1 MSSSAV
7 LLQWTRPAEFLVYL
21 VPVGNIPPDLFASY
35 TRLLQTHSILPF
47 RSLTRPGG
55 YLMELSPFHGLD
67 WTGPGSIRFHFVS
80 TAQEIEIYDGE
91 DAHASH
97 RVIGA
102 LGVCHSPSL
111 SLLGGLRTAYL
122 EFKASVKHF
131 PGLLMQKLFAFE
143 HTFEDITSSECKGL
157 DDLIMFPMHH
167 EIQDMDESTVSLHL
181 QVVMDTLAVNILM
194 SLESAIRSA
203 TSTVPSTGLMTLS
216 APDGDLASI
225 LLDVNVEPQQTHVT
239 HQSESS
245 PIVLSNDT
253 KVNATFNA
261 VSSPAF
267 RSLGSP
273 FSSIPSPLTAG
284 VAALDSRNRRRK
296 RQLARKKKLLG
307 DYHVLVSC
315 ISDAVEQYTIA
326 IEMLREEERRS
337 GSTPGDALWLA
348 AALEGY
354 VFCLYT
360 ELNDKFST
368 ELVEKASEAVAF
380 YAKAGTVELESLFI
394 QNLGSYYARVAMATL
409 TSTSMTGEAKL
420 LESVWMKRLLWDVLE
435 RGMVLFPELPPQR
448 QIEFLIQTSYILET
462 VSHRRRAAL
471 FLHEAASLL
480 LNRNAP
486 SVDTQAKVLLSP
498 TSATK
503 EPQRQRDLEAA
514 LILERVAAELLGIQG
529 QSTRKGDVRSWKV
542 TIQHR
547 RKRGK
552 KSSGP
557 DTSMVTQ
564 DDAWLIIRFHL
575 LRQLLVIA
583 RMLGD
588 AFLVGTYCLQLLE
601 MLVWCDSI
609 AALPNINSP
618 HTCSPPFLEEASTS
632 QATLQVDHLQRP
644 ATFLRV
650 THLPVDRIAA
660 GLHAKSGVYLF
671 PPPGIDTKVK
681 RNFLNS
687 PSATMSNAAAS
698 LSSTLTNTPRILA
711 TPRQQLSAAVT
722 AISTKASPAFAQFS
736 NAYHQHNGS
745 MSGRPGGVD
754 DCTATNIVDEKE
766 FGKSSINGD
775 GGYESSQLVDAVD
788 NNLDE
793 TLHFDAATAPN
804 AVWDLRSKTEIAKIE
819 RQLLS
824 MLESDCA
831 GLRSKEQMRL
841 PTFLKMD
848 ILKLRSSCNL
858 KDPFLSRVT
867 ALQMFR
873 AQSAISHQAVKS
885 EFFYSPFDKQKMRV
899 SDHRGRSDRVEDSD
913 DMHAMYERG
922 FPACERIELQL
933 TLSNP
938 TGVVVKLQ
946 EVRVWVTLFKEDDG
960 GSKGN
965 GSTNSATKDGDVEC
979 YPCFFVLEPY
989 QKHKSVVLSIQPL
1002 RAGTFHVRG
1011 CFIKAFN
1018 IETSFELE
1026 NPISFFVVREVP
1038 KVSLSLHEHNSMMLS
1053 SGENVAMS
1061 REPIVA
1067 TTRLALFMSETRRCT
1082 ICVRNTGN
1090 SYITNYRLAVSIQ
1103 HRRAATKTCVI
1114 FNNLPLAS
1122 ATTEDNS
1129 VEVSH
1134 STTNKMKAIEPEK
1147 GMVDTEFLS
1156 FKYRKVVSS
1165 LLPLASGDIVSIP
1178 FEISLRGNCEPAGDN
1193 IQLEWCVVYAD
1204 EAPVSSNDIG
1214 DSGKAIFY
1222 RESKLALEL
1231 VLLPSLMLQSVTLLS
1246 CCAEQI
1252 PMGYR
1257 PNGGNPSAACDVSH
1271 LAEVVTTDHLYC
1283 IIMVHIV
1290 NPTETSFR
1298 FRLRHDTASFGEEEI
1313 GRQCSRRFIVEVPR
1327 LQSST
1332 LCQGPP
1338 SLADVLNDLV
1348 KMEWETHFGNRGRL
1362 LCEDH
1367 HVGSSV
1373 DQRQAKVE
1381 LFLPPVC
1388 FQIQSPHQDAALVR
1402 AGEKQNGDMDVLN
1415 SQRGRSISLHTSSS
1429 FQLSHVRVKLQR
1441 LQIGLFKYVPI
1452 TIAAQPRAIE
1462 DQVALG
1468 VEMEV
1473 IITEEGEKGV
1483 CEMSEHVV
1491 VVGQLRV
1498 DVQWDERMDRSTKFH
1513 EIQCMFLSEG
1523 NFRVTVC
1530 GRVLSSD
1537 MKQFGR
1543 KIWCHQPIHVC
1554 VQSENATVSDKVVT
1568 TI

>member
-273 FSSIPSPLTAG
+273 FSSIPSPLTA
-284 VAALDSRNRRRK
+284 
-296 RQLARKKKLLG
+296 
-307 DYHVLVSC
+307 
-315 ISDAVEQYTIA
+315 DAVEQYTIA

-618 HTCSPPFLEEASTS
+618 HTCSPPSLEEASTS

-766 FGKSSINGD
+766 FGKSSMNGD

-804 AVWDLRSKTEIAKIE
+804 TVWDLRSKTEIAKIE

-913 DMHAMYERG
+913 DMPAMYERG

-1214 DSGKAIFY
+1214 DS
-1222 RESKLALEL
+1222 
-1231 VLLPSLMLQSVTLLS
+1231 
-1246 CCAEQI
+1246 EQI

-1257 PNGGNPSAACDVSH
+1257 PNGGNPGAACDVSH

-1381 LFLPPVC
+1381 LFLPPQTGKEHFSSHIEFLPV
-1388 FQIQSPHQDAALVR
+1388 V
-1402 AGEKQNGDMDVLN
+1402 
-1415 SQRGRSISLHTSSS
+1415 TS
-1429 FQLSHVRVKLQR
+1429 
-1441 LQIGLFKYVPI
+1441 
-1452 TIAAQPRAIE
+1452 QPRAIE

-1513 EIQCMFLSEG
+1513 EIQCMFLSEDL
-1523 NFRVTVC
+1523 V
-1530 GRVLSSD
+1530 SSTD
-1537 MKQFGR
+1537 TCMR
-1543 KIWCHQPIHVC
+1543 PIGKC
-1554 VQSENATVSDKVVT
+1554 NRQR
-1568 TI
+1568 